1 MGFIKFPITIIYFIY
16 LFFLP
21 RCNAQWHWTGDLRC
35 ANAYIRTH
43 THTHRM
49 KKSSNTLKIGS
60 ISFCTEPND
69 KSCPSSV
76 VLELRRHPKGN
87 IQTSGTID
95 MQKFD
100 AQGQLHNCMPY
111 DASRETY
118 LLQSHLSKH

>member
-1 MGFIKFPITIIYFIY
+1 MHNG
-16 LFFLP
+16 
-21 RCNAQWHWTGDLRC
+21 TGQETSG
-35 ANAYIRTH
+35 APMHTYAH
-43 THTHRM
+43 THTHRT

-100 AQGQLHNCMPY
+100 AQGQLHDCMPY